1 MSISTWLNNLKLSF
15 HRNIRDNCKKK
26 VFINCPFK
34 VPKYVESIIWPSY
47 ILRRTNIKKISQLFP
62 SVVFL
67 VFWCYFLA
75 FLARNSYRLGTIHK
89 QCWQFFLIF
98 DTSLPHVAIFLVL
111 HIHQQFWLTFDP
123 STPPCQI
130 PTSFMDGP
138 LWWKLWYWK
147 VFINKN
153 VLLAVLN

>member
-1 MSISTWLNNLKLSF
+1 MSFFI
-15 HRNIRDNCKKK
+15 NIKESYKKK
-26 VFINCPFK
+26 NRFK
-34 VPKYVESIIWPSY
+34 VSKYTVSFISLPLIRSEKN
-47 ILRRTNIKKISQLFP
+47 TNFFLTFFF
-62 SVVFL
+62 FL

-147 VFINKN
+147 LFINKN